1 MTQEATPETIR
12 GRFDGQMISVAGYP
26 CQPFREGDRFFV
38 SLVHPAWEEQ
48 ELAAGRDPRQHAQPP
63 PITYEV
69 NRVIGSHHQQVYLSR
84 APDGAYHTLPI
95 VWQIAEQRWITR
107 KASFLLTHRDSFY
120 HMTKLWNNGCVFC
133 HNTGPEPGLQ
143 QSYVAG
149 RQQYSWNTQ
158 VAELGIAC
166 EACHGPG
173 AAHAEM
179 QQSLAQS
186 PISPADLASRTV
198 LTPSAAKLAAD
209 AQSQSL
215 IVNPAKLDKEQ
226 SVLTCARCHGK
237 MIAKAE
243 FDRQCLVEGDF
254 FRPGQWDFVERYNY
268 PTRDPQAE
276 FAEMKDGMYFW
287 ADGTPRTT
295 ALEYQGVL
303 QSACYQRGEMTCLSC
318 HSMHNSPPNDQL
330 RYGDDPGLE
339 VSLQN
344 EACNQCHPQFKDP
357 VQLEAHTHHAPASSG
372 SLCYNCHMPYQ
383 SYSLLKRTRSHR
395 ISNPSPSLTA
405 ETGMPNACNQ
415 CHVDQTL
422 QWANETLAKWQGAAP
437 TQLPERFPGRSQ
449 TVSDALAGNAL
460 QRALAI
466 EQLGDSENF
475 ALAASA
481 WRADILI
488 ELLEDEF
495 EANRLLA
502 YRALQKLAGFEDLQ
516 FDYIAPAEQ
525 RAVSIAEAHK
535 RLSATDSDSKRA
547 RLQAVLGG
555 TAEQDPA
562 ALIDELV
569 RQRIDVDMQVLE

>member
-1 MTQEATPETIR
+1 MQLLIPAEDFSDCIRRRCSCLAVLFGICLAFVAPGCGPTTPPASQTNGPAKPSSGELALAPAPKTSSDNVLEGTTAGPNAEAIAIQGSGATEMRAPETVTDESKLAMLKANKGYIQSTGCRDCHAEQHASWHETFHRSMTQEATPETIR

-63 PITYEV
+63 PMTYEV

-107 KASFLLTHRDSFY
+107 KASFLLSHRDSFY

-149 RQQYSWNTQ
+149 RHA
-158 VAELGIAC
+158 VLLE
-166 EACHGPG
+166 HPG
-173 AAHAEM
+173 SRAGDRLRSLPRTWSAHTAEM
-179 QQSLAQS
+179 QQTLAQS
-186 PISPADLASRTV
+186 PISPADLAPGTAES
-198 LTPSAAKLAAD
+198 PSAAGPSAD
-209 AQSQSL
+209 EPIQSL
-215 IVNPAKLDKEQ
+215 IVNPAKLNKEQ

-268 PTRDPQAE
+268 PTRDPQTE

-339 VSLQN
+339 LSLQN

-357 VQLEAHTHHAPASSG
+357 VQLKAHTHHAPASSG

-395 ISNPSPSLTA
+395 ISNPSPS
-405 ETGMPNACNQ
+405 
-415 CHVDQTL
+415 HY
-422 QWANETLAKWQGAAP
+422 
-437 TQLPERFPGRSQ
+437 
-449 TVSDALAGNAL
+449 
-460 QRALAI
+460 
-466 EQLGDSENF
+466 
-475 ALAASA
+475 
-481 WRADILI
+481 
-488 ELLEDEF
+488 
-495 EANRLLA
+495 RL
-502 YRALQKLAGFEDLQ
+502 
-516 FDYIAPAEQ
+516 
-525 RAVSIAEAHK
+525 
-535 RLSATDSDSKRA
+535 KRA
-547 RLQAVLGG
+547 CPTRAINV
-555 TAEQDPA
+555 T
-562 ALIDELV
+562 LIKHCSGPTK
-569 RQRIDVDMQVLE
+569 R